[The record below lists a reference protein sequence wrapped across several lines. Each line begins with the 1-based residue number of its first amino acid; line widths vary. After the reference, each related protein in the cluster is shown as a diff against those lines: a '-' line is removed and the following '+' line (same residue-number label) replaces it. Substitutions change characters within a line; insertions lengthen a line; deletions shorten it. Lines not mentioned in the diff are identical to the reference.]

1 MAKQNCCKFPF
12 IIGNLIALLGIYL
25 LTAGLIQQ
33 YALITVL
40 KSSVFWGLFL
50 IITAM
55 VYPLSTIK
63 K

>member
-12 IIGNLIALLGIYL
+12 IIGNLIAFLGIYL